1 MKQMKHWWVRATSCA
16 GVGAV
21 LLFGSV
27 ALAAVPDAW
36 ITTKAK
42 LALLTTSDVS
52 SNDVNVDT
60 IGGHVTLHG
69 TVSSEQEKM
78 RAEQAVRGIDGV
90 KDVRNMLAVVKPSKQ
105 DAVATADDKIK
116 SEVEQR
122 LAQDKSLADSSI
134 KVSSVNAGNVV
145 LTGSAASLSD
155 HLKAVED
162 ARRVPGVRQ
171 VASEV
176 KSPDTLSDNEI
187 WRETGKPVAGDAPSS
202 ASDTMSDMWIT
213 SAAKVHLIAD
223 DQTPATEINID
234 TRNGVVTMFGIVPS
248 EAAKRAAEGDV
259 KKVSGVKS
267 VRNEL
272 QVVPTSAKEAVKEK
286 DEEVKDRVAKRVDET
301 VSEGSNVDVEV
312 KNGVVRLTGKV
323 KGQTD
328 RLSALTTARST
339 PGVRSVVDDLQVAVQ

>member
-1 MKQMKHWWVRATSCA
+1 MNHWWNRALSS
-16 GVGAV
+16 GVV
-21 LLFGSV
+21 LGGLLLGGV
-27 ALAAVPDAW
+27 ALASVPDTW

-42 LALLTTSDVS
+42 LALLTTSGVS

-60 IGGHVTLHG
+60 IDGHVTMHG

-90 KDVRNMLAVVKPSKQ
+90 KDVRNMLAVVAPSKQ
-105 DAVATADDKIK
+105 NAAEVGDDKIK
-116 SEVEQR
+116 TQVEQK
-122 LAQDKSLADSSI
+122 LTQDKTLADSSI
-134 KVSSVNAGNVV
+134 KVASVNGGNVV

-162 ARRVPGVRQ
+162 AREVPGVKQ

-176 KSPDTLSDNEI
+176 KSPDTLSDKEI
-187 WRETGKPVAGDAPSS
+187 WRETKAAGDAPTS
-202 ASDTMSDMWIT
+202 ATDTMSDMWIT
-213 SAAKVHLIAD
+213 SAAKVRLIAD
-223 DQTPATEINID
+223 EETPATEINVD
-234 TRNGVVTMFGIVPS
+234 TRNGIVTLFGIVPS
-248 EAAKRAAEGDV
+248 DGAKRAAEADV
-259 KKVSGVKS
+259 KKLSGVRS

-272 QVVPTSAKEAVKEK
+272 QVVPASAKQA
-286 DEEVKDRVAKRVDET
+286 VKDRDEDIKDHVAKRVGET
-301 VSEGSNVDVEV
+301 VTDGSSVDVEV

>member
-1 MKQMKHWWVRATSCA
+1 MMHQWWNRAVSS
-16 GVGAV
+16 GVVLGA
-21 LLFGSV
+21 LLLGGV
-27 ALAAVPDAW
+27 AMAAVPDTW

-42 LALLTTSDVS
+42 LALLTTSGVS

-60 IGGHVTLHG
+60 IEGHVTMHG

-90 KDVRNMLAVVKPSKQ
+90 KDVRNMLAVVAPSKQ
-105 DAVATADDKIK
+105 KAAEVADDKIK
-116 SEVEQR
+116 TEVEQKLTR
-122 LAQDKSLADSSI
+122 DKALADSSI
-134 KVSSVNAGNVV
+134 KVSSVNGGNVL

-162 ARRVPGVRQ
+162 TREVPGVKQ

-176 KSPDTLSDNEI
+176 KSPDTLSDKEI
-187 WRETGKPVAGDAPSS
+187 WHETKTAGDAP
-202 ASDTMSDMWIT
+202 ASTTDTMTDMWIT
-213 SAAKVHLIAD
+213 STAKVRLIAD
-223 DQTPATEINID
+223 GETPATDINVD
-234 TRNGVVTMFGIVPS
+234 TRNGIVTLFGMVPTDG
-248 EAAKRAAEGDV
+248 AKRAAEADV

-272 QVVPTSAKEAVKEK
+272 QVVPASAKQAVKDK
-286 DEEVKDRVAKRVDET
+286 DEDIKDHVAKRLGDT
-301 VSEGSNVDVEV
+301 VTDGSSVDVEV

>member
-1 MKQMKHWWVRATSCA
+1 MKHWWVRITSCA

-27 ALAAVPDAW
+27 ALAAVPDTW

-60 IGGHVTLHG
+60 IDGHVTLHG
-69 TVSSEQEKM
+69 TVSTEQEKM

-116 SEVEQR
+116 SEIEQR
-122 LAQDKSLADSSI
+122 LTQDKSLADSSI

-162 ARRVPGVRQ
+162 ARRVPGVKQ

-187 WRETGKPVAGDAPSS
+187 WHETGKPAGDAPSS

-223 DQTPATEINID
+223 EQTPATEINID
-234 TRNGVVTMFGIVPS
+234 TRSGVVTMFGIVPS
-248 EAAKRAAEGDV
+248 EAAKRAAEVDV

-272 QVVPTSAKEAVKEK
+272 QVVPASAKEVVKEK
-286 DEEVKDRVAKRVDET
+286 DEDIKDRVAKRVDET
-301 VSEGSNVDVEV
+301 VSDGSDVDVEV

-328 RLSALTTARST
+328 RLSALSTARST